1 MLVGRRGR
9 QSDADGRDVQI
20 VSSVAYAI
28 LWVLARA
35 VAWLCFRYRVEGGV
49 PKQGGLLVAANHAS
63 YFDIPLLGCGMF
75 RRAWYLGR
83 SDLFIPG
90 LKGILQWLGWIPLKL
105 GRLDRKAFDRAIAL
119 IKAGKVVV
127 IFPEGGRTLDGRL
140 RHPKA
145 GLGLIV
151 AQTGCRVVPAY
162 LKGTFDVLPAGA
174 KRPRFHPVSVSFGAP
189 LSFPREGNTETKQF
203 YQDVSRVVMERIA
216 ALGGVTPP
224 QHHTSAVPRN
234 AE

>member
-1 MLVGRRGR
+1 V
-9 QSDADGRDVQI
+9 
-20 VSSVAYAI
+20 YAI
-28 LWVLARA
+28 LWVLARM
-35 VAWLCFRYRVEGGV
+35 VARLFFGFRVVGSV

-83 SDLFIPG
+83 SDLFVPG
-90 LKGILQWLGWIPLKL
+90 VKGILQWLGWIPLKL

-127 IFPEGGRTLDGRL
+127 IFPEGGRSLDGRL
-140 RHPKA
+140 RNAKA
-145 GLGLIV
+145 GLGMIV
-151 AQTGCRVVPAY
+151 AQTGCSVVPAY

-174 KRPRFHPVSVSFGAP
+174 KRPRFHPVSVSFGPP
-189 LSFPREGNTETKQF
+189 LSFPGENTQTKAF
-203 YQDVSRVVMERIA
+203 YQEVSRIVMERIA

-224 QHHTSAVPRN
+224 HHASAGARN

>member
-1 MLVGRRGR
+1 VYG
-9 QSDADGRDVQI
+9 
-20 VSSVAYAI
+20 I
-28 LWVLARA
+28 LWVLARV
-35 VAWLCFRYRVEGGV
+35 VARLCFGFRVVGSV
-49 PKQGGLLVAANHAS
+49 PKEGGLLVAANHAS

-90 LKGILQWLGWIPLKL
+90 LKGVLKWLGWIPLKL

-127 IFPEGGRTLDGRL
+127 IFPEGGRSLDGRL
-140 RHPKA
+140 RHAKA
-145 GLGLIV
+145 GLGMIV
-151 AQTGCRVVPAY
+151 AQTGCPVVPAY

-174 KRPRFHPVSVSFGAP
+174 RRPRFHSVSVSFGTP
-189 LSFPREGNTETKQF
+189 LTFSGQGNVQTKAF
-203 YQDVSRVVMERIA
+203 YQEVSRVVMERIA
-216 ALGGVTPP
+216 ALGGVAAPP
-224 QHHTSAVPRN
+224 HHASAGARN

>member
-1 MLVGRRGR
+1 
-9 QSDADGRDVQI
+9 

-28 LWVLARA
+28 LWVLART

-83 SDLFIPG
+83 SDLFVPG

-151 AQTGCRVVPAY
+151 AQTGCPVVPAY

-174 KRPRFHPVSVSFGAP
+174 KRPRFHPVSVSFGPP
-189 LSFPREGNTETKQF
+189 LSFPSDGNKETKQF

-224 QHHTSAVPRN
+224 QHHTSAVARN

>member
-1 MLVGRRGR
+1 
-9 QSDADGRDVQI
+9 

-28 LWVLARA
+28 LWVLART
-35 VAWLCFRYRVEGGV
+35 VARLFFGFRVVGSV

-83 SDLFIPG
+83 SDLFVPG
-90 LKGILQWLGWIPLKL
+90 VKGILQWLGWIPLKL

-127 IFPEGGRTLDGRL
+127 IFPEGGRSLDGQL
-140 RHPKA
+140 RNAKA
-145 GLGLIV
+145 GLGMIV
-151 AQTGCRVVPAY
+151 AQTGCPVVPAY
-162 LKGTFDVLPAGA
+162 LKGTFDVLPTGA
-174 KRPRFHPVSVSFGAP
+174 KRPRFHPVSVSFGPP
-189 LSFPREGNTETKQF
+189 LSFPGENTQTKAF
-203 YQDVSRVVMERIA
+203 YQEVSRIVMERIA
-216 ALGGVTPP
+216 ALGEVAPP
-224 QHHTSAVPRN
+224 PPHVSAGARN

>member
-1 MLVGRRGR
+1 L
-9 QSDADGRDVQI
+9 
-20 VSSVAYAI
+20 YAI
-28 LWVLARA
+28 LWVLART
-35 VAWLCFRYRVEGGV
+35 VARLFFGFRVVGSV

-83 SDLFIPG
+83 SDLFVPG
-90 LKGILQWLGWIPLKL
+90 VKGILQWLGWIPLKL

-127 IFPEGGRTLDGRL
+127 IFPEGGRSLDGRL
-140 RHPKA
+140 RNAKA
-145 GLGLIV
+145 GLGMIV
-151 AQTGCRVVPAY
+151 AQTGCPVVPAY

-174 KRPRFHPVSVSFGAP
+174 KRPRFHPVSVSYGPP
-189 LSFPREGNTETKQF
+189 LSFSGENMQTKAF
-203 YQDVSRVVMERIA
+203 YQDVSRIVMERIA
-216 ALGGVTPP
+216 ALGGVAPP
-224 QHHTSAVPRN
+224 PHHASAGARN